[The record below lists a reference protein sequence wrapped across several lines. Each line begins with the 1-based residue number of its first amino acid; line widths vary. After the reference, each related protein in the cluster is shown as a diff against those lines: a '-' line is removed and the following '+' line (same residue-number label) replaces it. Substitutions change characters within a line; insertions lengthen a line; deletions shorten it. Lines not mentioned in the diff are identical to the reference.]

1 MFTSARLKLTAWYLI
16 IIMAVSVLFS
26 LVIYT
31 VINQEYNRIEHVQ
44 RIRHEREQQGLIST
58 YQTFLQMQAQQ
69 NQSFVPP
76 PPLSDDL
83 QIISE
88 ARTRL
93 QAILLLVNLGILG
106 IAGVA
111 GYFLAGRTLRPIKEM
126 VDEQNQFIADASHE
140 LRTPLT
146 ALRTTIEVN
155 LRDKSLNL
163 NQSKRVLQGNL
174 EEVVGLQNLSD
185 NLLILAKAS
194 DVKKDL
200 NIQKVSLNTVVSEAI
215 DKVSVFA
222 GQKKIIINQKISDVI
237 FEGDEEKLVR
247 LLVILLDNAV
257 KYSKSGKAIDIT
269 GKSIDHKVKVEIR
282 DQGIGISDDDLP
294 HLFDRFYRADKSRGK
309 TDGYGLGLSIAKKIV
324 DLHQGS
330 ICAISKIDK
339 GSIFTILLP
348 KRQA

>member
-44 RIRHEREQQGLIST
+44 RIRHEREQQL
-58 YQTFLQMQAQQ
+58 
-69 NQSFVPP
+69 
-76 PPLSDDL
+76 PLSDDL

-155 LRDKSLNL
+155 LRDKNLNL
-163 NQSKRVLQGNL
+163 KHAKEVLKDSL
-174 EEVVGLQNLSD
+174 EEVVSLQNLSD
-185 NLLILAKAS
+185 NLLILSKANPS
-194 DVKKDL
+194 RRDPSYQM
-200 NIQKVSLNTVVSEAI
+200 ISLNTVTGEAV

-222 GQKKIIINQKISDVI
+222 DQKKIKISQNIDDVI
-237 FEGDEEKLVR
+237 FAADEEKLVR
-247 LLVILLDNAV
+247 LFVILLDNAI
-257 KYSKSGKAIDIT
+257 KYSSDGKAICIT
-269 GKSIDHKVKVEIR
+269 GGLIDRQIKVEIK
-282 DQGIGISDDDLP
+282 DHGMGISSADLP
-294 HLFDRFYRADKSRGK
+294 HIFNRFYRIDKSRSK
-309 TDGYGLGLSIAKKIV
+309 IDGHGLGLSIAQKIV
-324 DLHQGS
+324 KLHHGS
-330 ICAISKIDK
+330 IEATSKMGK
-339 GSIFTILLP
+339 GTTFTVLIP
-348 KRQA
+348 KLQLGRA